1 MAKEKKS
8 KKKEKEKAKK
18 PKTKAIDFEIKM
30 RIATKV
36 DFLELDKYLDQGKKK
51 WKLRLGL
58 PYWLINSKG
67 VIENDCYVLDEH
79 TNTDDFGDF
88 LNQQRVLIPIK
99 RFD

>member
-8 KKKEKEKAKK
+8 KKKKQKEKK
-18 PKTKAIDFEIKM
+18 PKIKAINFEIQLRVAKQ
-30 RIATKV
+30 V
-36 DFLELDKYLDQGKKK
+36 DFLELDKYLEGGKKK
-51 WKLRLGL
+51 WKARHGL

-79 TNTDDFGDF
+79 TNTSDFADW
-88 LNQQRVLIPIK
+88 LVREQVLIPIK